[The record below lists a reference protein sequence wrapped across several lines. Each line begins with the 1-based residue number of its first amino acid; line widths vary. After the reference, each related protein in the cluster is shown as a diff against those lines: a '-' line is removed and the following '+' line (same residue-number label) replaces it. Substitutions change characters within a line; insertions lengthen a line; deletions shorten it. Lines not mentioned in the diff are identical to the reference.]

1 MTPSFLRMAHWAGDW
16 RLDAEVLNGHQSGLE
31 DTGECPAW
39 DSRMGAVAWLKA
51 CLLLAGGRLQ

>member
-39 DSRMGAVAWLKA
+39 DSRMGAVA
-51 CLLLAGGRLQ
+51 